1 MGGQNAF
8 LPRRCFAAAKNKPPR
23 SGARSVAFLVFFW
36 ASSGFFYF
44 FGGISVVRMFLWTC
58 GLVGLW
64 ACGGPVVGLWWACGG
79 PVVGLWACGLVGLWA
94 CGPVGLCCCGASW
107 LLVALLLSWR
117 LLAARFS
124 CVFMGPSAFPASF
137 WYFLAI
143 PCGSRYYSDDF
154 NFLFL

>member
-1 MGGQNAF
+1 MRWACGG
-8 LPRRCFAAAKNKPPR
+8 P
-23 SGARSVAFLVFFW
+23 
-36 ASSGFFYF
+36 
-44 FGGISVVRMFLWTC
+44 VVGWW
-58 GLVGLW
+58 W
-64 ACGGPVVGLWWACGG
+64 ACGGPVVGLL
-79 PVVGLWACGLVGLWA
+79 GLWACGLVGLWA

-107 LLVALLLSWR
+107 LLVALLLSWP

>member
-1 MGGQNAF
+1 MSRFWCF
-8 LPRRCFAAAKNKPPR
+8 LGIEPR
-23 SGARSVAFLVFFW
+23 FLL
-36 ASSGFFYF
+36 
-44 FGGISVVRMFLWTC
+44 FGGIFVVRMFLWTC
-58 GLVGLW
+58 GLVGLWACGPAVGLRW

-79 PVVGLWACGLVGLWA
+79 PVVGLLGLWACGLVGLWA